1 MLLSLAPI
9 LLLVALLSTSVAL
22 FGSDASYGPNQV
34 ALVVAAGA
42 TMLVGWLRGMSWQ
55 QIQDGM
61 VGAITV
67 SIMPMMILL
76 MGMVGAIT
84 VSIMPMMILL
94 SVGALIGSWII
105 SGTVPGMIFYGLQLL
120 NPDIFYAASAVIC
133 ALASLSVGSSW
144 TVAGTLGI
152 GLMGI
157 ATTYGLS
164 PAITAGA
171 IISGAYFGDKL
182 SPLSDTTNLAA
193 AAVGVDLFE
202 HIKNMLWT
210 TLPAFALA
218 LLFFAIIGSE
228 GAAAPD
234 DITRIRAALSD
245 QFAITPWVLSP
256 LALMLAMI
264 YFKIPAYPA
273 ILLCTLCGT
282 AYGAVFQPEVVRSM
296 ALTAHPESPAPL
308 LQGLWMAL
316 FSGYQSP
323 AEMDQLSQL
332 LNKGGLASM
341 LNTIFL
347 ILTAMTFGGLLDS
360 TGILRQLLDLVLKGV
375 KRTGD
380 LILATVGGGIITNI
394 LAADQFLAITLP
406 GRLFI
411 SAYDDRGLSRLSLS
425 RTLEDSATLTSV
437 LVPWNTCGAFMA
449 ATLGVATFTYAPY
462 ALFNLICPVLAV
474 LFGYLMIAQ
483 PQQTAV
489 SP

>member
-9 LLLVALLSTSVAL
+9 GLLIALLSVSVAL

-34 ALVVAAGA
+34 ALIVGAAA
-42 TMLVGWLRGMSWQ
+42 TMLVGWYRGMRWEA
-55 QIQDGM
+55 IQE
-61 VGAITV
+61 
-67 SIMPMMILL
+67 
-76 MGMVGAIT
+76 GMVGAIT

-105 SGTVPGMIFYGLQLL
+105 SGTVPGMIYYGVQLL
-120 NPDIFYAASAVIC
+120 DPNWFYAASAVIC
-133 ALASLSVGSSW
+133 ALASLSLGSSW

-157 ATTYGLS
+157 ATTYSLS
-164 PAITAGA
+164 PAVTAGA
-171 IISGAYFGDKL
+171 VISGAYFGDKL

-210 TLPAFALA
+210 TLPAFLLA
-218 LLFFAIIGSE
+218 LVTFSFVGSE
-228 GAAAPD
+228 GAAAPEN
-234 DITRIRAALSD
+234 IAEIRSALAAQFSLS
-245 QFAITPWVLSP
+245 PWVLSP
-256 LALMLAMI
+256 LALMLLLI
-264 YFKIPAYPA
+264 YLKVPAYPA
-273 ILLCTLCGT
+273 ILICTLSGT
-282 AYGAVFQPEVVRSM
+282 LYAAFFQPEVVKAM
-296 ALTAHPESPAPL
+296 AIAAHPDTPAPL
-308 LQGLWMAL
+308 VQGLWMAL

-323 AEMDQLSQL
+323 PELGTLSQL
-332 LNKGGLASM
+332 LDKGGLASM

-347 ILTAMTFGGLLDS
+347 ILTAMTFGGMLES
-360 TGILRQLLDLVLKGV
+360 TGILRQLLHGVLRGV

-380 LILATVGGGIITNI
+380 LILATVSGGIITNI

-406 GRLFI
+406 GRLFTP
-411 SAYDDRGLSRLSLS
+411 AYDERHLNRLNLS

-449 ATLGVATFTYAPY
+449 ATLGVATLDYAPY

-474 LFGYLMIAQ
+474 VFGYALIAQ
-483 PQQTAV
+483 APPEHA
-489 SP
+489 SL

>member
-1 MLLSLAPI
+1 
-9 LLLVALLSTSVAL
+9 
-22 FGSDASYGPNQV
+22 
-34 ALVVAAGA
+34 
-42 TMLVGWLRGMSWQ
+42 
-55 QIQDGM
+55 
-61 VGAITV
+61 
-67 SIMPMMILL
+67 
-76 MGMVGAIT
+76 
-84 VSIMPMMILL
+84 
-94 SVGALIGSWII
+94 
-105 SGTVPGMIFYGLQLL
+105 
-120 NPDIFYAASAVIC
+120 
-133 ALASLSVGSSW
+133 
-144 TVAGTLGI
+144 
-152 GLMGI
+152 
-157 ATTYGLS
+157 
-164 PAITAGA
+164 
-171 IISGAYFGDKL
+171 
-182 SPLSDTTNLAA
+182 
-193 AAVGVDLFE
+193 
-202 HIKNMLWT
+202 MLWT

-218 LLFFAIIGSE
+218 LLFFAIIGGE

-245 QFAITPWVLSP
+245 QFTITPWVLSP
-256 LALMLAMI
+256 LVLMLAMI

-282 AYGAVFQPEVVRSM
+282 AYGAVFQAEVVRTM

-323 AEMDQLSQL
+323 AGMDQLSQL
-332 LNKGGLASM
+332 LDKGGLASM

-360 TGILRQLLDLVLKGV
+360 TGILRQLLDLVLRGV

-449 ATLGVATFTYAPY
+449 ATLGVATFSYAPY
-462 ALFNLICPVLAV
+462 ALFNLICPILAV

-489 SP
+489 SS

>member
-9 LLLVALLSTSVAL
+9 GLLIALLSVSVAL

-34 ALVVAAGA
+34 ALIVGAAA
-42 TMLVGWLRGMSWQ
+42 TMLVGWYRGMRWEA
-55 QIQDGM
+55 IQE
-61 VGAITV
+61 
-67 SIMPMMILL
+67 
-76 MGMVGAIT
+76 GMVGAIT

-105 SGTVPGMIFYGLQLL
+105 SGTVPGMIYYGVQLL
-120 NPDIFYAASAVIC
+120 DPSWFYAASALIC
-133 ALASLSVGSSW
+133 ALASLSLGSSW

-157 ATTYGLS
+157 ATTYSLS
-164 PAITAGA
+164 PAVTAGA
-171 IISGAYFGDKL
+171 VISGAYFGDKL

-210 TLPAFALA
+210 TLPAFLLA
-218 LLFFAIIGSE
+218 LVTFSFVGSE
-228 GAAAPD
+228 GAAAPEN
-234 DITRIRAALSD
+234 IAEIRSALAAQFSLS
-245 QFAITPWVLSP
+245 PWVLSP
-256 LALMLAMI
+256 LALMLLLI
-264 YFKIPAYPA
+264 YLKVPAYPA
-273 ILLCTLCGT
+273 ILICTLSGT
-282 AYGAVFQPEVVRSM
+282 LYAAFFQPEVVKAM
-296 ALTAHPESPAPL
+296 AIAAHPDTPAPL
-308 LQGLWMAL
+308 VQGLWMAL

-323 AEMDQLSQL
+323 PELGTLSQL
-332 LNKGGLASM
+332 LDKGGLASM

-347 ILTAMTFGGLLDS
+347 ILTAMTFGGMLES
-360 TGILRQLLDLVLKGV
+360 TGILRQLLDAVLRGV

-380 LILATVGGGIITNI
+380 LILATVSGGIITNI

-406 GRLFI
+406 GRLFTP
-411 SAYDDRGLSRLSLS
+411 AYDERHLNRLNLS

-449 ATLGVATFTYAPY
+449 ATLGVATLDYAPY

-474 LFGYLMIAQ
+474 VFGYALIAQ
-483 PQQTAV
+483 APPPEHA
-489 SP
+489 SL

>member
-9 LLLVALLSTSVAL
+9 ALLVLLLSASVAL

-34 ALVVAAGA
+34 ALIIASAA
-42 TMLVGWLRGMSWQ
+42 TMLVGWRRGMSWQ
-55 QIQDGM
+55 AIQD
-61 VGAITV
+61 
-67 SIMPMMILL
+67 
-76 MGMVGAIT
+76 GMVGAIT

-105 SGTVPGMIFYGLQLL
+105 SGTVPGMIYYGVQLL
-120 NPDIFYAASAVIC
+120 DPGFFYAASAVIC
-133 ALASLSVGSSW
+133 ALASLSLGSSW

-157 ATTYGLS
+157 ATTYSLS

-171 IISGAYFGDKL
+171 VISGAYFGDKL

-210 TLPAFALA
+210 TLPAFVVALVI
-218 LLFFAIIGSE
+218 FSFIGSE
-228 GAAAPD
+228 GAATPQNID
-234 DITRIRAALSD
+234 EIRTALTS
-245 QFAITPWVLSP
+245 QFAISPWVLSP
-256 LALMLAMI
+256 LALMLALI
-264 YFKIPAYPA
+264 YFRVPAYPA
-273 ILLCTLCGT
+273 ILICTLSGT
-282 AYGAVFQPEVVRSM
+282 LYAAAFQTDVVRAL
-296 ALTAHPESPAPL
+296 ALTTHPDSPAPL
-308 LQGLWMAL
+308 IQGLWMAL

-323 AEMDQLSQL
+323 EAMGELSKL
-332 LNKGGLASM
+332 LDKGGLASM

-347 ILTAMTFGGLLDS
+347 ILTAMTFGGMLDS
-360 TGILRQLLDLVLKGV
+360 TGILRQLLDQVLRGV

-380 LILATVGGGIITNI
+380 LILATVGGGFITNV

-406 GRLFI
+406 GRLFTP
-411 SAYDDRGLSRLSLS
+411 AYDDRGLNRLSLS

-437 LVPWNTCGAFMA
+437 LIPWNTCGAFMA
-449 ATLGVATFTYAPY
+449 ATLGVATFEYAPY

-474 LFGYLMIAQ
+474 VFGYLMIAQ
-483 PQQTAV
+483 PRAEAA
-489 SP
+489 SA

>member
-9 LLLVALLSTSVAL
+9 GLLIALLSVSVAL

-34 ALVVAAGA
+34 ALIVGAAA
-42 TMLVGWLRGMSWQ
+42 TMLVGWYRGMRWEA
-55 QIQDGM
+55 IQE
-61 VGAITV
+61 
-67 SIMPMMILL
+67 
-76 MGMVGAIT
+76 GMVGAIT

-105 SGTVPGMIFYGLQLL
+105 SGTVPGMIYYGVQLL
-120 NPDIFYAASAVIC
+120 DPNWFYAASAVIC
-133 ALASLSVGSSW
+133 ALASLSLGSSW

-157 ATTYGLS
+157 ATTYSLS
-164 PAITAGA
+164 PAVTAGA
-171 IISGAYFGDKL
+171 VISGAYFGDKL

-210 TLPAFALA
+210 TLPAFLLA
-218 LLFFAIIGSE
+218 LVTFSFVGSE
-228 GAAAPD
+228 GAAAPEN
-234 DITRIRAALSD
+234 IAEIRSALAAQFSLS
-245 QFAITPWVLSP
+245 PWVLSP
-256 LALMLAMI
+256 LALMLLLI
-264 YFKIPAYPA
+264 YLKVPAYPA
-273 ILLCTLCGT
+273 ILICTLSGT
-282 AYGAVFQPEVVRSM
+282 LYAAFFQPEVVKAM
-296 ALTAHPESPAPL
+296 AMAAHPDTPAPL
-308 LQGLWMAL
+308 IQGLWMAL

-323 AEMDQLSQL
+323 PELGTLSQL
-332 LNKGGLASM
+332 LDKGGLASM

-347 ILTAMTFGGLLDS
+347 ILTAMTFGGMLES
-360 TGILRQLLDLVLKGV
+360 TGILRQLLHGVLRGV

-380 LILATVGGGIITNI
+380 LILATVSGGIITNI

-406 GRLFI
+406 GRLFTP
-411 SAYDDRGLSRLSLS
+411 AYDERHLNRLNLS

-449 ATLGVATFTYAPY
+449 ATLGVATLDYAPY

-474 LFGYLMIAQ
+474 VFGYALIAQ
-483 PQQTAV
+483 APPPEHA
-489 SP
+489 SL

>member
-9 LLLVALLSTSVAL
+9 GLLIALLSVSVAL

-34 ALVVAAGA
+34 ALIVGAAA
-42 TMLVGWLRGMSWQ
+42 TMLVGWYRGMRWEA
-55 QIQDGM
+55 IQE
-61 VGAITV
+61 
-67 SIMPMMILL
+67 
-76 MGMVGAIT
+76 GMVGAIT

-105 SGTVPGMIFYGLQLL
+105 SGTVPGMIYYGVQLL
-120 NPDIFYAASAVIC
+120 DPNWFYAASAVIC
-133 ALASLSVGSSW
+133 ALASLSLGSSW

-157 ATTYGLS
+157 ATTYSLS
-164 PAITAGA
+164 PAVTAGA
-171 IISGAYFGDKL
+171 VISGAYFGDKL

-210 TLPAFALA
+210 TLPAFLLA
-218 LLFFAIIGSE
+218 LVAFSFVGSE
-228 GAAAPD
+228 GAAAPEN
-234 DITRIRAALSD
+234 IAEIRSALAAQFSLS
-245 QFAITPWVLSP
+245 PWVLSP
-256 LALMLAMI
+256 LALMLLLI
-264 YFKIPAYPA
+264 YLKVPAYPA
-273 ILLCTLCGT
+273 ILICTLSGT
-282 AYGAVFQPEVVRSM
+282 LYAAFFQPEVVKAM
-296 ALTAHPESPAPL
+296 AIAAHPDTPAPL
-308 LQGLWMAL
+308 VQGLWMAL

-323 AEMDQLSQL
+323 PELGTLSQL
-332 LNKGGLASM
+332 LDKGGLASM

-347 ILTAMTFGGLLDS
+347 ILTAMTFGGMLES
-360 TGILRQLLDLVLKGV
+360 TGILRQLLHGVLRGV

-380 LILATVGGGIITNI
+380 LILATVSGGIITNI

-406 GRLFI
+406 GRLFTP
-411 SAYDDRGLSRLSLS
+411 AYDERHLNRLNLS

-449 ATLGVATFTYAPY
+449 ATLGVATLDYAPY

-474 LFGYLMIAQ
+474 VFGYALIAQ
-483 PQQTAV
+483 APPPEHA
-489 SP
+489 SL

>member
-9 LLLVALLSTSVAL
+9 GLLIALLSVSVAL

-34 ALVVAAGA
+34 ALIVGAAA
-42 TMLVGWLRGMSWQ
+42 TMLVGWYRGMRWEA
-55 QIQDGM
+55 IQE
-61 VGAITV
+61 
-67 SIMPMMILL
+67 
-76 MGMVGAIT
+76 GMVGAIT

-105 SGTVPGMIFYGLQLL
+105 SGTVPGMIYYGVQLL
-120 NPDIFYAASAVIC
+120 DPNWFYAASAVIC
-133 ALASLSVGSSW
+133 ALASLSLGSSW

-157 ATTYGLS
+157 ATTYSLS
-164 PAITAGA
+164 PAVTAGA
-171 IISGAYFGDKL
+171 VISGAYFGDKL

-210 TLPAFALA
+210 TLPAFLLA
-218 LLFFAIIGSE
+218 LVTFSFVGSE
-228 GAAAPD
+228 GAAAPEN
-234 DITRIRAALSD
+234 IAEIRSALAAQFSLS
-245 QFAITPWVLSP
+245 PWVLSP
-256 LALMLAMI
+256 LALMLLLI
-264 YFKIPAYPA
+264 YLKVPAYPA
-273 ILLCTLCGT
+273 ILICTLSGT
-282 AYGAVFQPEVVRSM
+282 LYAAFFQPEVVKAM
-296 ALTAHPESPAPL
+296 AIAAHPDTPAPL
-308 LQGLWMAL
+308 VQGLWMAL

-323 AEMDQLSQL
+323 PELGTLSQL
-332 LNKGGLASM
+332 LDKGGLASM

-347 ILTAMTFGGLLDS
+347 ILTAMTFGGMLES
-360 TGILRQLLDLVLKGV
+360 TGILRQLLHAVLQGV

-380 LILATVGGGIITNI
+380 LILATVSGGIITNI

-406 GRLFI
+406 GRLFTP
-411 SAYDDRGLSRLSLS
+411 AYDERHLNRLNLS

-449 ATLGVATFTYAPY
+449 ATLGVATLDYAPY

-474 LFGYLMIAQ
+474 VFGYALIAQ
-483 PQQTAV
+483 APPPEHA
-489 SP
+489 SL